1 MFFSYLKIT
10 FRNFRKN
17 PLYTFINVLGLSLS
31 IACFTV
37 LFLLIQ
43 HETSYDKFN
52 QKSERIFRVI
62 EYIEKSGV
70 GEHSASVPF
79 PIAAELHKIFP
90 NEIEKTVRFFNYQ
103 APSLSVSFDTLSFNE
118 PHFFFVDSTIFE
130 VFDFPLQLGNSKT
143 ALKNPNQ
150 VVISQKIS
158 TKYFG
163 NKNPLN
169 KTILLQGNTALTV
182 VGVFK
187 ELPTASHLNFD
198 FIASFSTLNNQY
210 ISKYYKTWR
219 WNPCWTYILLKNQ
232 ENSQKDTDENAAY
245 IESKLPAFVQSHFGD
260 DLKNTTKLLLQ
271 PLTDIHL
278 YSTLDYEID
287 ANGDI
292 IYIYIFSVMAI
303 FILLL
308 AAINFMNLSTAKSS
322 IRAKE
327 ILVRKMLGAAQY
339 ELSKQFIFES
349 ATLGSLGIFMAFV
362 LIETV
367 APHLTDLAGKPL
379 PANFVHGQSM
389 VACILLT
396 GTFLGIFAGA
406 YPAYCFA
413 TYNPMDILR
422 GKLELGYG
430 SKWFRRTSVMIQF
443 VMASLLLMAT
453 FVSNKQVDFMQNKR
467 LGFDTEQILIIP
479 IAQQNKIIEKFDEF
493 KKQLL
498 TNSSIISVTAM
509 EEILGANR
517 QTHRFTV
524 ENALSEVFY
533 PTLFVRYDFL
543 KTFNI
548 KLLAGRDFIENQNL
562 EKQYRITEKTTT
574 NSNQQNDEYEAVII
588 NEEMVKHLGWGT
600 PQNALGKSFKSPKG
614 NEKVVGVVQ
623 NFHTTSLHNEVTPFV
638 FDVPKDY
645 EKIAYT
651 KYLAI
656 KFENNN
662 VNTVKNY
669 ISKIWHNY
677 TPTPLDAFLL
687 DESLDKLY
695 RKEQQLSEIASIFSL
710 IGIFIACMGLFGLSS
725 FVVENRYKEIGIR
738 KALGA
743 TWIDLVLLLSKTYF
757 IIAAFSLA
765 IAGLIGYVLMY
776 FWLKTFSYHI
786 DFDVVVFI
794 KTVLVVLAVTLFT
807 ISYHTI
813 KAALQNPADVIRYK

>member
-10 FRNFRKN
+10 FRNFRKH
-17 PLYTFINVLGLSLS
+17 PLYTFINVFGLSLS

-37 LFLLIQ
+37 LFLLVQ

-79 PIAAELHKIFP
+79 PIAAELQKVFAH
-90 NEIEKTVRFFNYQ
+90 EIEKTVRFFNYQ
-103 APSLSVSFDTLSFNE
+103 APSLSVSFDALSFNE
-118 PHFFFVDSTIFE
+118 THFFFVDSTIFE
-130 VFDFPLQLGNSKT
+130 IFDFPLQLGNSKT
-143 ALKNPNQ
+143 ALKSPNQ
-150 VVISQKIS
+150 VVISQKIA

-169 KTILLQGNTALTV
+169 QTLLLQGDTPLTV
-182 VGVFK
+182 VGVFT
-187 ELPTASHLNFD
+187 ELPTSSHFNFD

-210 ISKYYKTWR
+210 ISRFYDNWR
-219 WNPCWTYILLKNQ
+219 WNPCWTYILLRNQ
-232 ENSQKDTDENAAY
+232 ENIQDNVQL
-245 IESKLPAFVQSHFGD
+245 IESQLNTFVKSHFGD

-278 YSTLDYEID
+278 YSALDYEID
-287 ANGDI
+287 TNGDI

-349 ATLGSLGIFMAFV
+349 AILGSLGIFMAFV

-367 APHLTDLAGKPL
+367 APYLTDLAGKPL
-379 PANFVHGQSM
+379 PTNFVHGQSM
-389 VACILLT
+389 VACVLLT

-453 FVSNKQVDFMQNKR
+453 FVSNKQLDFMQNKR
-467 LGFDTEQILIIP
+467 LGFDSEQILIIP
-479 IAQQNKIIEKFDEF
+479 IAQQYKIIEKFDEF
-493 KKQLL
+493 KKKLL
-498 TNSSIISVTAM
+498 GNTSILSVTAM

-524 ENALSEVFY
+524 ENSESEVFY
-533 PTLFVRYDFL
+533 PTLLVRYDFL

-548 KLLAGRDFIENQNL
+548 KLLAGRDFLENPSL
-562 EKQYRITEKTTT
+562 EKQYRIADNIAKNT
-574 NSNQQNDEYEAVII
+574 NQQNDEYEAVII

-600 PQNALGKSFKSPKG
+600 PRNALGKSFKSPKG
-614 NEKVVGVVQ
+614 NERVVGVVQ
-623 NFHTTSLHNEVTPFV
+623 NFHTTSLHHEVTPFV
-638 FDVPKDY
+638 FDIPKDY
-645 EKIAYT
+645 EKLAYT

-662 VNTVKNY
+662 VNNVKNY
-669 ISKIWHNY
+669 VSKIWHDY
-677 TPTPLDAFLL
+677 TSTPLDAFLL
-687 DESLDKLY
+687 DDSLDKLY
-695 RKEQQLSEIASIFSL
+695 RKEQQLSKIASIFSL
-710 IGIFIACMGLFGLSS
+710 IGIVIACMGLFGLSS

-765 IAGLIGYVLMY
+765 IAGIIGYVLMY
-776 FWLKTFSYHI
+776 FWLETFSYHI
-786 DFDVVVFI
+786 DFDIIVFL

>member
-17 PLYTFINVLGLSLS
+17 PLYTFINVFGLSLS

-37 LFLLIQ
+37 LFLLVQ

-52 QKSERIFRVI
+52 QKSEQIFRVI

-79 PIAAELHKIFP
+79 PIAAELHKTFP
-90 NEIEKTVRFFNYQ
+90 HEIEKTVRFFNYQ
-103 APSLSVSFDTLSFNE
+103 APSLSVSLDTLSFNE
-118 PHFFFVDSTIFE
+118 PHFFFVDSTVFE
-130 VFDFPLQLGNSKT
+130 IFDFPLQLGNSKT
-143 ALKNPNQ
+143 ALKSPNQ
-150 VVISQKIS
+150 VVISHKIA

-169 KTILLQGNTALTV
+169 QVLLLQGNTPLTV
-182 VGVFK
+182 VGVFS
-187 ELPTASHLNFD
+187 ELPTASHFNFD

-210 ISKYYKTWR
+210 ISKFYNTWR
-219 WNPCWTYILLKNQ
+219 WNPCWTYILLQNQ
-232 ENSQKDTDENAAY
+232 DTIQEDVNF
-245 IESKLPAFVQSHFGD
+245 IESQLNKFVKLHFGD

-278 YSTLDYEID
+278 YSALDYEID
-287 ANGDI
+287 TNGNI

-362 LIETV
+362 LIETI
-367 APHLTDLAGKPL
+367 APYLTDLSGKPL
-379 PANFVHGQSM
+379 PANFVNGQTM

-396 GTFLGIFAGA
+396 GTFLGLFAGA

-453 FVSNKQVDFMQNKR
+453 FVSNKQLDFMKNKR

-479 IAQQNKIIEKFDEF
+479 IAQQYEIIEKFDEF

-498 TNSSIISVTAM
+498 SNTSILSVTAM

-524 ENALSEVFY
+524 ENDTSEVFY

-548 KLLAGRDFIENQNL
+548 KLLAGRDFLENPNL
-562 EKQYRITEKTTT
+562 EKQYRITDNT
-574 NSNQQNDEYEAVII
+574 NNTIKQKNNEHNDEYQAVII

-600 PQNALGKSFKSPKG
+600 PQNALGRNFKSTKG

-638 FDVPKDY
+638 FDMPKDY
-645 EKIAYT
+645 EKLAYT

-662 VNTVKNY
+662 VSNVKNY
-669 ISKIWHNY
+669 VAKIWHEY
-677 TPTPLDAFLL
+677 TQTPLDTFLL
-687 DESLDKLY
+687 NDSLDKLY
-695 RKEQQLSEIASIFSL
+695 KKEQQLSKIASVFSM

-743 TWIDLVLLLSKTYF
+743 TWVDLVLLLSKTYF

-765 IAGLIGYVLMY
+765 IAGIIGYTLMY

-786 DFDVVVFI
+786 DFDVIVFL